1 MERIVLGKT
10 GIEVNRLGFGGIPI
24 QRVEEDQAVET
35 VLHAVESGVDFI
47 DTSRAYTT
55 SEGRIGKALARTSK
69 RVILA
74 SKSQNK
80 TRDGVRADLERSLK
94 ELQRDCID
102 LYQCHFVKDE
112 DEYELVISSAGA
124 FHGLLRAKEEGLIRH
139 IGMTTHSLDLLDRV
153 IEDGLFETIMVC
165 FSFLEPVA
173 REKIIPKAIKKGIG
187 AIGMKPF
194 SGGVIDN
201 ARLAFKYVLS
211 QPGIVILAGVEQN
224 RLFDENWEV
233 FQGDYELTDEEKGE
247 IEEIRKTYEKSF
259 CRRCDYCQPC
269 SEDIPIQMILGIRS
283 MVRRMGKRVIREGWG
298 AAAIDKA
305 RQCSECG
312 ECMERCPYELPIPE
326 LIKENIVWVDE
337 QLKF

>member
-1 MERIVLGKT
+1 MERILLGKT

-326 LIKENIVWVDE
+326 LIKENIEWVDE